1 MSDNTREATVMIT
14 TGARGV
20 GKTYQNIY
28 LIERY
33 VKDKPATKVRGRKVL
48 IYDTNGEY
56 TQESFQRAGVKD
68 LTIKTIAVKDIKK
81 FVQSPTIE
89 ARRVDAKLL
98 TVQEK
103 VEVLKYILQNFS
115 VGMLVL
121 EDMNNYLLQTNSVQE
136 IVGKLTT
143 ARHVALDILIS
154 LQSLAK
160 LDPTLFQNA
169 GWIRMHHQ
177 LDNVDRYKTRIPS
190 FDVIKIAQL
199 LVDKKYDDGDE
210 RYFLYVSSFFN
221 KLKGNFTKED
231 YREACIA
238 YLATTKNADIKQEM
252 QISGK
257 SMEQAREV
265 VLTRLMK
272 YYGNE

>member
-1 MSDNTREATVMIT
+1 MSEETREATVMVT
-14 TGARGV
+14 VGARGV
-20 GKTYQNIY
+20 GKTHQNLH
-28 LIERY
+28 LINRY

-48 IYDTNGEY
+48 IFDTNGEY
-56 TQESFQRAGVKD
+56 TQESFKRAGIND
-68 LTIKTIAVKDIKK
+68 LVIKNLAVKDIEN
-81 FVQSPTIE
+81 FVSNPTIE
-89 ARRVDAKLL
+89 ARRIDAKML
-98 TVQEK
+98 TVNEK
-103 VEVLKYILQNFS
+103 IEVLKYILQKFR

-121 EDMNNYLLQTNSVQE
+121 EDINNYLLQMQSVQE

-160 LDPTLFQNA
+160 VDPTLFQNA

-177 LDNVDRYKTRIPS
+177 LDNVDRYKNRIPS
-190 FDVIKIAQL
+190 YDVIKIAQL
-199 LVDKKYDDGDE
+199 LVDKKYDGGDE
-210 RYFLYVSSFFN
+210 RYFLYVSSFYN
-221 KLKGNFTKED
+221 KLKGNFTKQD
-231 YREACIA
+231 YRDACVA

-257 SMEQAREV
+257 KFDDAKEV

-272 YYGNE
+272 YYGN

>member
-1 MSDNTREATVMIT
+1 MSEETREATVMVT
-14 TGARGV
+14 VGARGV
-20 GKTYQNIY
+20 GKTHQNLH
-28 LIERY
+28 LINRY

-48 IYDTNGEY
+48 IFDTNGEY
-56 TQESFQRAGVKD
+56 TQESFKRAGIND
-68 LTIKTIAVKDIKK
+68 LVIKNLAVKDIEN
-81 FVQSPTIE
+81 FVSNPTIE
-89 ARRVDAKLL
+89 ARRIDAKML
-98 TVQEK
+98 TVNEK
-103 VEVLKYILQNFS
+103 IEVLKYILQKFR

-121 EDMNNYLLQTNSVQE
+121 EDINNYLLQMQSVQE

-160 LDPTLFQNA
+160 VDPTLFQNA

-177 LDNVDRYKTRIPS
+177 LDNVDRYKNRIPS
-190 FDVIKIAQL
+190 YDVIKIAQL
-199 LVDKKYDDGDE
+199 LVDKKYDGGDE
-210 RYFLYVSSFFN
+210 RYFLYVSSFYN
-221 KLKGNFTKED
+221 KLKGNFIKQD
-231 YREACIA
+231 YRDACVA

-257 SMEQAREV
+257 KFDDAKEV

-272 YYGNE
+272 YYGN